1 VRAAAELEIGRGL
14 VLQQRGANGI
24 ASIVAALFYWGTTLG
39 DHREDSLGWSRAV
52 EDVDW
57 VLQQL

>member
-1 VRAAAELEIGRGL
+1 MRGGGRTGNWAGTGSGKARCE
-14 VLQQRGANGI
+14 RGTI
-24 ASIVAALFYWGTTLG
+24 LG